1 MKTLNLL
8 TLLVAFVFISCKDK
22 HEFGDLT
29 PPSNVNASFSIV
41 GADNTHPHGDGT
53 GLVNFVVTDPKRHF
67 LPCRFRRWQDR
78 NGSLW

>member
-29 PPSNVNASFSIV
+29 PPVDSDRSSFDDAYKGKCGHEV
-41 GADNTHPHGDGT
+41 
-53 GLVNFVVTDPKRHF
+53 
-67 LPCRFRRWQDR
+67 
-78 NGSLW
+78 